1 MLGHRHTQILVH
13 NETFSEHPPSDNL
26 PRMRPKQALQ
36 NIPIFLQSQ
45 IFQLYIIPGQPDRVD
60 WANYEAKGA
69 AYSLVGRQTPIAF
82 QQLMIKGRYN
92 SSAQQRCR
100 GYKKLLERVGV
111 SPVPPAR
118 SKTLAATCTASSS
131 ASACVCEERELKNQL
146 VCPLQ
151 PANLSLSL
159 CIHPHHVF
167 CPRWSVWRKKHAIF
181 TCQRILSHETCN
193 FNCCI

>member
-13 NETFSEHPPSDNL
+13 NETFSEHPPSRTADNL
-26 PRMRPKQALQ
+26 PRMRPKQALP
-36 NIPIFLQSQ
+36 NDNLPAVANF
-45 IFQLYIIPGQPDRVD
+45 PTAGQPDRVD
-60 WANYEAKGA
+60 WANYATKGA
-69 AYSLVGRQTPIAF
+69 AYSLVGRQTSIAF

-167 CPRWSVWRKKHAIF
+167 CPRWSVWRKK
-181 TCQRILSHETCN
+181 TCYFHV
-193 FNCCI
+193 